1 MPGSILRLMI
11 KSPTSQQP
19 LLHARLP
26 MLHHHQGGGGL
37 FTDAQQ
43 TDKGGILT
51 SLKKYH
57 VIMMVSFIS
66 RGYLDSSVKI
76 FQHVLPLMFIL
87 HPWNHLKRSAMIF

>member
-19 LLHARLP
+19 LLHAGLP

-43 TDKGGILT
+43 TDKGGMLT
-51 SLKKYH
+51 SLKKSCYYDG
-57 VIMMVSFIS
+57 VID
-66 RGYLDSSVKI
+66 L
-76 FQHVLPLMFIL
+76 
-87 HPWNHLKRSAMIF
+87 